1 MGKDQGTSVAAL
13 VRRDQITYAGYLVCS
28 FVSEAAIPAFLAEFL
43 EEVGVAEHEQ
53 DGCGHS
59 DQERRQKTEV
69 DRLNYVVEL
78 IVSFG
83 QERGRLFGSLWVG
96 DIRRS

>member
-1 MGKDQGTSVAAL
+1 

-28 FVSEAAIPAFLAEFL
+28 FVCEAAIPVFLAEFL

-53 DGCGHS
+53 DHCGHP
-59 DQERRQKTEV
+59 DQQRRQKTEI
-69 DRLNYVVEL
+69 DPRDYV
-78 IVSFG
+78 FG
-83 QERGRLFGSLWVG
+83 PIAFVGEERGCLFGSLRVG

>member
-1 MGKDQGTSVAAL
+1 

-28 FVSEAAIPAFLAEFL
+28 FVREAAILVLLAESL
-43 EEVGVAEHEQ
+43 EEVGVDDREH
-53 DGCGHS
+53 DDCGHS

-69 DRLNYVVEL
+69 DRLDHFVEP
-78 IVSFG
+78 IASVG
-83 QERGRLFGSLWVG
+83 KEEGCLFGSLWVR